1 MSQIKKHFTSRFPDG
16 YLLEAD
22 YSQLEIYVLAYLSG
36 DIQLKADLLNGVDL
50 HSQAAE
56 RLFGRNFT
64 AEDRKTAK
72 QLSFQL
78 QYGSGAK
85 AMSIKNGIPISLA
98 KKFIAQYYERYPG
111 VAVYQNKLL
120 EQVKASREV
129 SEERTEGGFP
139 RGVGKYQSET
149 GRIFVFKEYDSP
161 SFMQEK
167 GEYTSFKP
175 TEIKNY
181 GVQGFAG
188 GDIVLTV
195 LGRLFRDLKSKA
207 YNQDVLL
214 INTIHDSILLDIKD
228 VGMMPIAKSLVRY
241 HMQSAPNYLKEDYG
255 IDFDLPLKVE
265 FKAGKN
271 WAEMAPMGN

>member
-36 DIQLKADLLNGVDL
+36 DTQLKADLLNGVDL

-195 LGRLFRDLKSKA
+195 LGRLFRDLKNSE
-207 YNQDVLL
+207 YHDGILL
-214 INTIHDSILLDIKD
+214 INTIHDSILLDIKHRD
-228 VGMMPIAKSLVRY
+228 LIPGAKWIVSR
-241 HMQSAPNYLKEDYG
+241 HMKSAPDYLKEDYG
-255 IDFDLPLKVE
+255 IDFDLPLKIE

-271 WAEMAPMGN
+271 WAEMAPIGN